1 MNLSERTAEFLWSQL
16 FNDVILRFP
25 PNNKAKQQMI
35 KACRDYYR
43 DNQQELQLIDEF
55 EKYYTSEE
63 CIRWYTRETFVY
75 KMVNKALRTEDVE
88 QLHTFRFF
96 IADLSS
102 ALASEHKKM
111 IEQSNNGMIIT
122 TVYRGVRL
130 TLAELEEFR
139 SNEGKLISINGYL
152 STSRS
157 RCIAINFAVKGK
169 KQVDSVPVLFEI
181 ECQNEESDCSIFA
194 DITSFSDFPDEQEVL
209 FDLGAVFK
217 IQTVSEED
225 DMWKVCLSAT
235 DDGRE
240 IARQY
245 IEETKKEMEGDSVS
259 MFFGSLLTRMG
270 HYQAAQTYFQQL
282 LKDPGNENL
291 AYIHNQLGLVCQAKA
306 EFDQAMYH
314 FDAAYQLM
322 RELHPSLLRDSA
334 RVLRNM
340 SHVLMEQGHYEKALK
355 HCREAK
361 TVLEELNDS
370 CQLEIAQC
378 LHSIGSIYRGLR
390 KYVEAI
396 TYYEHSLEIKRVCL
410 PEIHVHIA
418 ETLNSIGLV
427 YLMTKDI
434 EKAVNFFLS
443 SLQMFQTCLPEDHSD
458 IANVLHNIADCYQSK
473 GQYDK
478 ALQHYHLAL
487 SMKTK
492 CFPSGHPEIAT
503 TLNNISTVLSAKG
516 DKVKALELC
525 LKALKMRER
534 VLPFDHLDLATSFSS
549 AGHKYEAIKE
559 YQCALEYFEKALRIR
574 AKFLSEDDP
583 VRKRTERHVI
593 RMKWKVT

>member
-181 ECQNEESDCSIFA
+181 ECQNEESACSIFA

-225 DMWKVCLSAT
+225 DMWK
-235 DDGRE
+235 
-240 IARQY
+240 
-245 IEETKKEMEGDSVS
+245 
-259 MFFGSLLTRMG
+259 
-270 HYQAAQTYFQQL
+270 
-282 LKDPGNENL
+282 
-291 AYIHNQLGLVCQAKA
+291 
-306 EFDQAMYH
+306 
-314 FDAAYQLM
+314 
-322 RELHPSLLRDSA
+322 
-334 RVLRNM
+334 
-340 SHVLMEQGHYEKALK
+340 
-355 HCREAK
+355 
-361 TVLEELNDS
+361 
-370 CQLEIAQC
+370 
-378 LHSIGSIYRGLR
+378 
-390 KYVEAI
+390 
-396 TYYEHSLEIKRVCL
+396 
-410 PEIHVHIA
+410 
-418 ETLNSIGLV
+418 
-427 YLMTKDI
+427 
-434 EKAVNFFLS
+434 
-443 SLQMFQTCLPEDHSD
+443 TCLPEDHSD